1 MQKIHKQERD
11 QLKKLFEQE
20 GIDRLNERLRILEA
34 FFSDEDHV
42 TVEELNARLGHSH
55 KNVGAEF
62 VADTLKLMCQYGFA
76 HERKFGNG
84 VVRYEHRHLGQ
95 HHDHMICT
103 KCKAIVEFKNEQ
115 LETLQ
120 LQIAQSHGF
129 HMLQHRMEIYGICA
143 NCLKN
148 RLALMPLN
156 TARPGERL
164 VIEKFTGGATSRM
177 RLLSMGLRVGDAIE
191 VITNMNRGQLVIAVD
206 YQRLVLGRGL
216 AEKIWVKPGHS

>member
-1 MQKIHKQERD
+1 
-11 QLKKLFEQE
+11 
-20 GIDRLNERLRILEA
+20 
-34 FFSDEDHV
+34 
-42 TVEELNARLGHSH
+42 
-55 KNVGAEF
+55 
-62 VADTLKLMCQYGFA
+62 
-76 HERKFGNG
+76 
-84 VVRYEHRHLGQ
+84 
-95 HHDHMICT
+95 
-103 KCKAIVEFKNEQ
+103 
-115 LETLQ
+115 
-120 LQIAQSHGF
+120 
-129 HMLQHRMEIYGICA
+129 MEIYGICA

>member
-1 MQKIHKQERD
+1 
-11 QLKKLFEQE
+11 
-20 GIDRLNERLRILEA
+20 
-34 FFSDEDHV
+34 
-42 TVEELNARLGHSH
+42 
-55 KNVGAEF
+55 
-62 VADTLKLMCQYGFA
+62 
-76 HERKFGNG
+76 
-84 VVRYEHRHLGQ
+84 
-95 HHDHMICT
+95 MICT
-103 KCKAIVEFKNEQ
+103 KCNAIIEFKNEQ